1 MEKEQKDEN
10 SSSGSAEVD
19 SDQRLDL
26 NGLPLPDDVKQIFHV
41 FQGSVDKLESQ
52 DRAAVVEHFEKLR
65 DAMSLLGKSVDKI
78 LSSEEGRQL
87 FEQEMKKKQ
96 GT

>member
-1 MEKEQKDEN
+1 MEKEQKDEKPSLDSAD
-10 SSSGSAEVD
+10 SSTAPA
-19 SDQRLDL
+19 LDL

-41 FQGSVDKLESQ
+41 FQGSVDKLEPQ
-52 DRAAVVEHFEKLR
+52 DRAAVVDHFEKLR